1 MGFGN
6 LSVPISL
13 LTPQGGVVEHL
24 ISSTEPEFPALQGSV
39 KKVPF
44 GWFGAFQTEMKTIWW
59 AVDRRYVYYS
69 NFACGLQK
77 HE

>member
-1 MGFGN
+1 MN
-6 LSVPISL
+6 ET
-13 LTPQGGVVEHL
+13 LT
-24 ISSTEPEFPALQGSV
+24 SSTEPELPALQGSV

-59 AVDRRYVYYS
+59 AVDRGYVYYS
-69 NFACGLQK
+69 NFAGGLLR